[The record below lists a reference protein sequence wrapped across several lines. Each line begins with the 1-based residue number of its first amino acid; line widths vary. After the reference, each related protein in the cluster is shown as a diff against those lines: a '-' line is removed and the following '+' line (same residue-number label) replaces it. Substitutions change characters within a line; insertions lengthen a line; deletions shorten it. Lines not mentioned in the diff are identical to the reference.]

1 MDDNI
6 VINLTKE
13 VSELVGLIRGTNGD
27 GIVSRYN
34 KLETCFYNFLVNRLE
49 TCPMSKEFISLNR
62 KLDEIER
69 ENKEEHKAIIT
80 ELEKLKD
87 KPGLIAKRAWSRILE
102 IVIAIVLAAAIAFIG
117 LKMTERSEKIKQVNK
132 STTEETR

>member
-1 MDDNI
+1 
-6 VINLTKE
+6 
-13 VSELVGLIRGTNGD
+13 
-27 GIVSRYN
+27 
-34 KLETCFYNFLVNRLE
+34 
-49 TCPMSKEFISLNR
+49 MSKEFISLNR